1 MGETD
6 VCVADVEQSA
16 LCHLLGSVEEI
27 AALLCGEH
35 FERDALACAHGCG
48 DYVVIVGVGIYCLAV
63 LYGALACADD
73 AYILFDVG
81 NVP

>member
-6 VCVADVEQSA
+6 VRVADGKESA
-16 LCHLLGSVEEI
+16 LCHLLGCVEEI
-27 AALLCGEH
+27 AALLWSENV
-35 FERDALACAHGCG
+35 ERDALACAHGCG

-63 LYGALACADD
+63 LFGTLACADD
-73 AYILFDVG
+73 AYLLFDVG